1 MVGAGHAKKYADN
14 DHKIDIFG
22 NNVGIR
28 SESHKKIMAMRSVL
42 GLLYLLQG
50 LKAAGEDTD
59 AIMQRLSIDPALLD
73 PASMIDLSL
82 EYALQQQIMQQV
94 RRPGVGL
101 HIGQQYNLAGYG
113 TLLMLL
119 MTSPSLLDAL
129 NAGVHYQ
136 RLTYLFGRVG
146 IKQQGELIL
155 LTYESLE
162 RDPQM
167 NYFRAECEIAGTY
180 KLLTDMRAALGLKI
194 PLLRVDLP
202 YSAPKDP
209 AVLDQY
215 HAYYAGADIRFD
227 QPCGAMYTWL
237 KDASFAI
244 PTADA
249 VTHQRY
255 CQQCDAMLAQ
265 FEQHNQQT
273 SIRQQIVDYLMLQS
287 GQIPAMS
294 LVAQVLDLS
303 ERALRYRLTAENTS
317 FRQIRDEVLY
327 QKAQQLL
334 QSLSVDEVAEQL
346 CYSETAAFIHAF
358 KRWSGQTPYQF
369 KKGG

>member
-1 MVGAGHAKKYADN
+1 
-14 DHKIDIFG
+14 
-22 NNVGIR
+22 
-28 SESHKKIMAMRSVL
+28 MRSVL

-50 LKAAGEDTD
+50 LKAAGEDTE
-59 AIMQRLSIDPALLD
+59 ALMLRLSIDVALLD

-82 EYALQQQIMQQV
+82 EYSLQQQIMQSV

-101 HIGQQYNLAGYG
+101 YIGQQYNLAGYG

-119 MTSPSLLDAL
+119 MTSPSLMEAL
-129 NAGVHYQ
+129 NMGVHYQ
-136 RLTYLFGRVG
+136 RLTFLFGRIG
-146 IKQQGELIL
+146 LKQQGELML
-155 LTYESLE
+155 LTYDSLE
-162 RDPQM
+162 RDPMM
-167 NYFRAECEIAGTY
+167 NLFRAECEMAGTY
-180 KLLTDMRAALGLKI
+180 KLLKDMQAALGLKI
-194 PLLRVDLP
+194 PVVRVDLP

-209 AVLDQY
+209 AVLHQY
-215 HAYYAGADIRFD
+215 HAYYETDIRFD
-227 QPCGAMYTWL
+227 QPCGVLYSRV
-237 KDASFAI
+237 KDLNFAF
-244 PTADA
+244 PSADA

-255 CQQCDAMLAQ
+255 RQQCDELLKQ
-265 FEQHNQQT
+265 FEQDAGQT
-273 SIRQQIVDYLMLQS
+273 CITQQIRDYLMLQS
-287 GQIPAMS
+287 GQIPPMS

-334 QSLSVDEVAEQL
+334 HSLSVEEVAEQL

>member
-1 MVGAGHAKKYADN
+1 
-14 DHKIDIFG
+14 
-22 NNVGIR
+22 
-28 SESHKKIMAMRSVL
+28 MAMRSVL

-50 LKAAGEDTD
+50 LKAAGEDTE
-59 AIMQRLSIDPALLD
+59 ALMQRLSIDPALLD

-82 EYALQQQIMQQV
+82 EYSLQQQIMQSV

-119 MTSPSLLDAL
+119 MTSPSLMEAL
-129 NAGVHYQ
+129 KMGVHYQ
-136 RLTYLFGRVG
+136 RLTFLFGRIG
-146 IKQQGELIL
+146 LKQQGELML
-155 LTYESLE
+155 LTYDSLE
-162 RDPQM
+162 RDPLM
-167 NYFRAECEIAGTY
+167 NLFRAECEMAGTY
-180 KLLTDMRAALGLKI
+180 KLLKDMQAALGLKI
-194 PLLRVDLP
+194 PVVRVDLP

-209 AVLDQY
+209 AVLHQY
-215 HAYYAGADIRFD
+215 HAYYETDIRFD
-227 QPCGAMYTWL
+227 QPCGVLYSRI
-237 KDASFAI
+237 KDLNFAF
-244 PTADA
+244 PSADA

-255 CQQCDAMLAQ
+255 RQQCDELLKQ
-265 FEQHNQQT
+265 FEQDAGQT
-273 SIRQQIVDYLMLQS
+273 CITQQIRDYLMLQS
-287 GQIPAMS
+287 GQIPPMS

-334 QSLSVDEVAEQL
+334 HSLSVEEVAEQL